1 MDSFR
6 VAAIRM
12 SCQCLIKVAS
22 VILVTLN
29 IVGKHLA
36 TDTEYKVKMKES
48 VAVLLNGIKER

>member
-1 MDSFR
+1 M
-6 VAAIRM
+6 AAIRM

-36 TDTEYKVKMKES
+36 SDAEYKLAIKKS
-48 VAVLLNGIKER
+48 VVVLLNGLKER

>member
-36 TDTEYKVKMKES
+36 SDAEYKLAIKKS
-48 VAVLLNGIKER
+48 VVVLLNGLKER